1 LKNEIPFDY
10 ERIGFKGGL
19 EVHAQL
25 VSERKLFCHCPPN
38 LISSKAYPDYHFERR
53 FRPVLGEMGTF
64 DAGMLVEFEKSYRV
78 IYETYGENICTY
90 EMDETPPFYPDF
102 ETIRKGYII
111 GNFLNCKSAVDE
123 IIFNRKQYLDGSI
136 PTGFQR
142 TAIIARDG
150 YIKLKKGKKVR
161 INNVLIEEDAA
172 RRVNFH
178 DRANRTVHFNLDRLG
193 IPLTEIITNH
203 EDINNPHD
211 LMEVG
216 FLLGLS
222 LRILGIG
229 KRGIGTIRQDVNIS
243 VKGGA
248 RVELKGI
255 QDLKNLV
262 KYCDREITRQLTLIE
277 IKELLLSRGIT
288 KDDFQP
294 NFIDISSSILGN
306 KSKYAFA
313 VRLPKCSGIF
323 VKHVQPN
330 KTFAEDVFDR
340 CELITGIP
348 LRNMTSSDDVSP
360 WLNKDIVLEVM
371 NLSKGDAFVAICGD
385 KKSILHALNRLLERM
400 KQALIGVPE
409 ETRRVNTET
418 FNNEF
423 LRVIHG
429 KDRMYS
435 DTDTPPISIDLK
447 TRNAKK
453 DKILRIWEIF
463 SNYPIK
469 IDELKFIV
477 SNGFYSEFSHLIVK
491 YPSKTRTLL
500 GLIQECSSL
509 IRKYSFDKI
518 LLSKNGLKQV
528 LEDIMN
534 EVVSNDDLD
543 VILNQLN
550 ANISYLSIQTQY
562 SENLSI
568 ISREEVRRIKNIL
581 IESNGT
587 INMSLGQIFG
597 LIKTYFPMLKTEQIL
612 HVLKEEN
619 II

>member
-1 LKNEIPFDY
+1 MKIRNSFDY
-10 ERIGFKGGL
+10 EKIGFKGGL

-25 VSERKLFCHCPPN
+25 SSERKLFCHCKPN
-38 LISSKAYPDYHFERR
+38 LISPEAHPDYHFERR

-78 IYETYGENICTY
+78 IYETYSDNICTY

-111 GNFLNCKSAVDE
+111 GNFLNCRSAVDE

-150 YIKLKKGKKVR
+150 YIILKNGKKVR
-161 INNVLIEEDAA
+161 INNILIEEDAA

-178 DRANRTVHFNLDRLG
+178 DRANRTVYFNLDRLG

-203 EDINNPHD
+203 EDCNNPLD

-229 KRGIGTIRQDVNIS
+229 KRGVGTIRQDVNIS

-255 QDLKNLV
+255 QDLRNLV
-262 KYCDREITRQLTLIE
+262 KYCNREIARQLTLIE
-277 IKELLLSRGIT
+277 IKDLLLSRGVNE
-288 KDDFQP
+288 DDFQP

-313 VRLPKCSGIF
+313 VRLPKCAGIF
-323 VKHVQPN
+323 VKYVQPS
-330 KTFAEDVFDR
+330 KTFAKEVFDR
-340 CELITGIP
+340 CELISGIP
-348 LRNMTSSDDVSP
+348 IQNMTSSDDVSP
-360 WLNKDIVLEVM
+360 WLDKDRVLEVM
-371 NLSKGDAFVAICGD
+371 NLSEGDAFVAICGE
-385 KKSILHALNRLLERM
+385 KKSILHALSRFLERM
-400 KQALIGVPE
+400 KQALKGVPE
-409 ETRRVNTET
+409 ETRRVNTKT

-435 DTDTPPISIDLK
+435 DTDTPPISVDLK
-447 TRNAKK
+447 TRRAKK
-453 DKILRIWEIF
+453 DDILRIWEIF
-463 SNYPIK
+463 AKYPIK
-469 IDELKFIV
+469 INELKFIV
-477 SNGFYSEFSHLIVK
+477 TNDFYSEFSHIIIK
-491 YPSKTRTLL
+491 YPEKTRSLL
-500 GLIQECSSL
+500 GLIQGCSSL
-509 IRKYSFDKI
+509 IEKNSFNKK
-518 LLSKNGLKQV
+518 LLDENGLEQV
-528 LEDIMN
+528 LEDILN
-534 EVVSNDDLD
+534 DKISNDDLD

-550 ANISYLSIQTQY
+550 SKLSYSTIKKKYFGKLVKVT
-562 SENLSI
+562 EN
-568 ISREEVRRIKNIL
+568 EVRRIKNIL
-581 IESNGT
+581 IESNGK
-587 INMSLGQIFG
+587 INMPLGQIFAV
-597 LIKTYFPMLKTEQIL
+597 IKAHFPMLKTEQIL
-612 HVLKEEN
+612 SVLKEEN